1 MKRVGFTSVFA
12 GVASLAFAAIAAAQP
27 LGALPDPQIPYTKTV
42 LANGLTLIVH
52 EDHTVPIVAVNLWYH
67 VGSKNEPPGRTGFA
81 HLFEHLMFGSTGG
94 SQRGWFERLEGVGAT
109 DVNGTTYY
117 DRTNFFE
124 TVPTPALDMTL
135 ALEAGRM
142 GHLLDNFN
150 EALLNTQ
157 RGVVQNE
164 KREDENEPYAV
175 SDEIITKSVWPA
187 SHPYSHTV
195 IGEMTDLDN
204 AKVEDVKDWFSKFY
218 GPTNAVLVL
227 AGDITPAEAKAKVEH
242 AFGAIPPGP
251 PVTRQ
256 KEWIAQRAGTQ
267 RAAVQ
272 DHVAQAR
279 LYLEWNIP
287 PEGSADADMLDL
299 LTDVLTVGKDSRLYR
314 RMVYNDQIA
323 TSVEAQLDAR
333 EIGGLLDVELT
344 AKPGVP
350 LSKLEAVFNEELAKL
365 LRDGPTPAELER
377 YKTRKVSEFVTRAEK
392 VGGFSGRAMILAE
405 AQTYLGSPDAWK
417 VDLDRIRAA
426 TPEQVAAAGRRWMSD
441 GVFVL
446 DVTPMPDYAP
456 VPGAPTAGAL
466 PEPGTPL
473 APHFPNVRRAM
484 LSNGLKLVVAERHGT
499 PQVSVRLVMDAGEA
513 SDPVGQAGLA
523 ALTATTAVDGTRDLD
538 ALAFDDRKIQ
548 LGASLSA
555 SAGQDTTQII
565 MTALSTR
572 LAPSLDLFA
581 DVVLHPA
588 LRDSDIAREKALK
601 IDHIGEQKAD
611 PFDAALRIERPLVY
625 GAAYP
630 YGRIATE
637 TSVAALTPEAVK
649 RYQAT
654 WFQPHG
660 ATLIVVGD
668 TTLEQIQPLL
678 EARFGHWTTAAP
690 PTKAIAPLQPA
701 TTSTVYLIDKPG
713 ALQSVIAAGI
723 VAPPKRNPDDLAE
736 EAMVTTLG
744 GAFTSR
750 LNMNLREEKHWA
762 YGAFAFIQSAQGPS
776 LFTALAPVQTDKTKE
791 SFAEVRR
798 ELTEVVTTRPIT
810 ANELSLAQHN
820 LTLSLPGR
828 WETDGAVGGSLG
840 EIAAYGLP
848 DDYYNVYAQ
857 RISALTPADVD
868 RAAKL
873 VVKPADLTWV
883 IVGDRTKVLAP
894 LESLGLKVI
903 VIDADGKP
911 VG

>member
-1 MKRVGFTSVFA
+1 MKRLGFMAVFA
-12 GVASLAFAAIAAAQP
+12 SVASLALAAGAAAEP
-27 LGALPDPQIPYTKTV
+27 LGALPDPQISYTKTV

-81 HLFEHLMFGSTGG
+81 HLFEHLMFGATGG

-109 DVNGTTYY
+109 DVNGTTDY

-175 SDEIITKSVWPA
+175 SDEIITQSVWPA
-187 SHPYSHTV
+187 AHPYSHTV

-218 GPTNAVLVL
+218 GPNNAVLVL
-227 AGDITPAEAKAKVEH
+227 AGDITPATAKAKVER

-251 PVTRQ
+251 PVARQ
-256 KEWIAQRAGTQ
+256 KEWIAQRTGTQ

-287 PEGSADADMLDL
+287 PAGSADADMLDL
-299 LTDVLTVGKDSRLYR
+299 LTDILTVGKDSRLYR
-314 RMVYNDQIA
+314 RMVYTDQIA
-323 TSVEAQLDAR
+323 TSVDAQIDAR
-333 EIGGLLDVELT
+333 EIGGLVDVELT

-350 LSKLEAVFNEELAKL
+350 LSKLEAVFDEELAKL
-365 LRDGPTPAELER
+365 LRDGPTPAELAR
-377 YKTRKVSEFVTRAEK
+377 YKTRNITDFVTRAEK

-417 VDLDRIRAA
+417 VDLERTAAA

-446 DVTPMPDYAP
+446 DVTPLPDYAP
-456 VPGAPTAGAL
+456 VPGAPAAGAI
-466 PEPGTPL
+466 PAPGPPL
-473 APHFPNVRRAM
+473 APHFPAVRRAT
-484 LSNGLKLVVAERHGT
+484 LSNGLKLVVAERHAT

-513 SDPVGQAGLA
+513 SDPIGQAGLA

-538 ALAFDDRKIQ
+538 ALAFDDRKLE
-548 LGASLSA
+548 LGATLSA
-555 SAGQDTTQII
+555 SAQLDTTQIV

-572 LAPSLDLFA
+572 LAPSLDLLA

-588 LRDSDIAREKALK
+588 LRDSDIAREKALE
-601 IDHIGEQKAD
+601 IDQIGEQKAD
-611 PFDAALRIERPLVY
+611 PIDAVLRIERPLVY
-625 GAAYP
+625 GVAYP
-630 YGRIATE
+630 YGRISTE
-637 TSVAALTPEAVK
+637 ASVGALTPQAVK
-649 RYQAT
+649 RYHAT

-668 TTLEQIQPLL
+668 TTLEQVQPLL
-678 EARFGHWTTAAP
+678 EARLGHWTAAAP
-690 PTKAIAPLQPA
+690 PPKAIAPLQPA
-701 TTSTVYLIDKPG
+701 AATTVYLIDKPG
-713 ALQSVIAAGI
+713 ALQSVIAAG
-723 VAPPKRNPDDLAE
+723 VLAPPKRNPDALAE

-762 YGAFAFIQSAQGPS
+762 YGAFAFIKPARGPS

-798 ELTEVVTTRPIT
+798 ELTEVVGSRPIT

-828 WETDGAVGGSLG
+828 WETDRAVGASLG
-840 EIAAYGLP
+840 EIAAFGLP
-848 DDYYNVYAQ
+848 DDYYNVYAE
-857 RISALTPADVD
+857 RISALTPADAE

-873 VVKPADLTWV
+873 VVKPSDLTWV
-883 IVGDRTKVLAP
+883 IVGDRAKVLGP

-903 VIDADGKP
+903 VIDANGKP
-911 VG
+911 VS